1 MYVQYACRY
10 AILKTERVI
19 AMLIKRILSFILVI
33 TMLGGMAVFAG
44 AEEAEAAESI
54 VSGRYEL
61 LELLGILDEAE
72 GVFSSGTQVT
82 RSGLMKYLSRIAGLT
97 GAADKTYS
105 GSFSDVNDKTA
116 NVAYIGIMESLGVI
130 NGGGSGLF
138 RPDEPV
144 LVRDAVT
151 VAVRLL
157 GYDIYAEANGGYPTG
172 YFAVANKAGLTAG
185 VGAEGSL
192 KGEEAL
198 SFFMNVLTTRL
209 VIQTSWG
216 STDKIEITEGAS
228 YLETVF
234 DMFEETGIVSANELS
249 GLTDP
254 AKYVGEDCVEIDSII
269 YNAEGLDVNDM
280 LGKKIDF
287 VYTYSEAKNKDARI
301 VWYEDNK
308 SLRSVTIDARSI
320 AEVRDFTVFCDDE
333 NGREKEYDFSGTTD
347 VIYNFKAYPG
357 YRFDNIDIKM
367 GYLTLIDNDRSGG
380 YDVIK
385 VTAYEEYVV
394 AGISYER
401 KSITLEDGRE
411 IEFPEAEDDCRIYRF
426 GEKATF
432 NDIYDKTVINVIS
445 SKEGDYCIIYADG
458 GVISGTVTGY
468 EEYDN
473 YSYITID
480 DKKYTMSA
488 KADFKPDLGD
498 YGSFYVNV
506 FGEVAARN
514 RAIMNEK
521 YAYLI
526 KIHRQGS
533 DYDGKFLLKL
543 LTSSGIEVLEAAEK
557 ITLNGGAETVAEKIL
572 KSEEL
577 FRNGVPYET
586 GGEEKS
592 CQQLIR
598 YKTDLKGKVNFI
610 RTWEDVM
617 DNTFTPDDSRKDKY
631 DDRFTRDFRVDSSYE
646 APEGETPNEMITK
659 GIVYYG
665 GNALVF
671 GARFLMGADTPVFI
685 APPVYSEDNEAFHY
699 KNRGYLKSESTY
711 RNVELYDI
719 PLSYKIGA
727 AVLRISNT
735 SSASAASV
743 YTAERAF
750 VISKISKV
758 YLEDEGAYG
767 LKITGYKQGKEV
779 SYYVKNLEL
788 KDYAES
794 YGNGKGIA
802 DLKVGDVIQAAT
814 DSKGFINGIRI
825 LSCYNE
831 NTFGYW
837 CPSGSINYANAIL
850 CPQIGEVIYKDSGVI
865 TVNCKK
871 PVDGMFDK
879 RWDRAYHVIGSS
891 YFYEMDTK
899 KGILKKI
906 KVTDIP
912 EGGMVFMHTA
922 NHMLW
927 DVVYY
932 K

>member
-1 MYVQYACRY
+1 M
-10 AILKTERVI
+10 IN
-19 AMLIKRILSFILVI
+19 KRILSLFLII
-33 TMLGGMAVFAG
+33 TLLSGVSSFAS
-44 AEEAEAAESI
+44 EEATGESI
-54 VSGRYEL
+54 VEGKYEL
-61 LELLGILDEAE
+61 LEILGVIDEAKD
-72 GVFSSGTQVT
+72 GVFTSETQIT
-82 RSGLMKYLSRIAGLT
+82 RGRLMKYLSKVAGLDG
-97 GAADKTYS
+97 GAEKEYN
-105 GSFSDVNDKTA
+105 GSFTDVSAKTSDFS
-116 NVAYIGIMESLGVI
+116 YIGIMENLGFI

-138 RPDEPV
+138 YPDEPV
-144 LVRDAVT
+144 LVRDAVA

-172 YFAVANKAGLTAG
+172 YFAVANKAGLTDG
-185 VGAEGSL
+185 VSAEGSL
-192 KGEEAL
+192 KGEAAL
-198 SFFMNVLTTRL
+198 SFLLNVLTTKL
-209 VIQTSWG
+209 VVQTSWG
-216 STDKIEITEGAS
+216 NPDKIEIVEGAS

-234 DMFEETGIVSANELS
+234 DMFEETGIVVSNELTA
-249 GLTDP
+249 LTDP
-254 AKYVGEDCVEIDSII
+254 LNGVGEDSVEIDGVI
-269 YNAEGLDVNDM
+269 YNAEGFDTNEM
-280 LGKKIDF
+280 LGRKIDF
-287 VYTYSEAKNKDARI
+287 VYTYSESKNKDAKI

-308 SLRSVTIDARSI
+308 SLRTVTIDARSI
-320 AEVRDFTVFCDDE
+320 TEVDDFKVICAEEGKKD
-333 NGREKEYDFSGTTD
+333 KEYKFSGTAD

-367 GYLTLIDNDRSGG
+367 GYLTLIDNDRDGT
-380 YDVIK
+380 YEVVK
-385 VTAYEEYVV
+385 VTSYEEYVV
-394 AGISYER
+394 AGVKYEE
-401 KSITLEDGRE
+401 KSLTLEDGTV
-411 IEFPEAEDDCRIYRF
+411 INFPDGDNLQIYRF

-445 SKEGDYCIIYADG
+445 SAEGDYAIIYADG
-458 GVISGTVTGY
+458 VVVSGTVTGF
-468 EEYDN
+468 EENEN

-498 YGSFYVNV
+498 YGSFYINV
-506 FGEVAARN
+506 FGEVAAKN
-514 RAIMNEK
+514 RAVVNEK

-533 DYDGKFLLKL
+533 EYDGKFLLKL

-557 ITLNGGAETVAEKIL
+557 ITLNGGAQTVAEKIL
-572 KSEEL
+572 RSEEL

-586 GGEEKS
+586 DGEEKS

-598 YKTDLKGKVNFI
+598 YKTDLNGKVNFI

-631 DDRFTRDFRVDSSYE
+631 DDRFTRDFRVDSSYQ

-659 GIVYYG
+659 GILYYG
-665 GNALVF
+665 GNAQVF

-685 APPVYSEDNEAFHY
+685 APPVYSEDNEAFYY

-719 PLSYKIGA
+719 PLSYKVGA

-735 SSASAASV
+735 SSTSSASV

-758 YLEDEGAYG
+758 YMEDEGAHG
-767 LKITGYKQGKEV
+767 LKFTGYKSGKEV
-779 SYYVKNLEL
+779 SYLVKNLEL
-788 KDYAES
+788 KDFSTS
-794 YGNGKGIA
+794 YGNGKGIT

-825 LSCYNE
+825 LSYYDE

-850 CPQIGEVIYKDSGVI
+850 CPQIGEVIYKDSSVF

-871 PVDGMFDK
+871 PVDGISDK

-891 YFYEMDTK
+891 HFYEMDTK
-899 KGILKKI
+899 KGILKK
-906 KVTDIP
+906 VSATDIP
-912 EGGMVFMHTA
+912 DGGMVFVHTA

-927 DVVYY
+927 DIVYY